1 MFTVYVL
8 RSKRNGR
15 RYIGCTNNFDR
26 RIEEHNRGQ
35 SNYTR
40 NTGPYEL
47 IFKEEFTSL
56 KEARK
61 RELVLKSGKGREFLK
76 RIGK

>member
-15 RYIGCTNNFDR
+15 RYIGCTNDFDR
-26 RIEEHNRGQ
+26 RLEEHLRGQ
-35 SNYTR
+35 STYTR

-47 IFKEEFTSL
+47 VYKEEFLTL

-61 RELVLKSGKGREFLK
+61 RESFLKSGKGREFLK
-76 RIGK
+76 SIGK